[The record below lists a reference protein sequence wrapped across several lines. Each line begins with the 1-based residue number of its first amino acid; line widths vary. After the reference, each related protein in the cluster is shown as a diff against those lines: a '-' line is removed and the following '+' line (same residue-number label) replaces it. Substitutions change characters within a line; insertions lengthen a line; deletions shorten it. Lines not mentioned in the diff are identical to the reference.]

1 METEKFEIVIT
12 SPNAKEIKTVTM
24 EGTLDETKAKTD
36 HIAREN
42 IGSIVSA
49 FATNGFKSVYQKH
62 YLSAIKCPK
71 CGEII
76 PIEHL

>member
-12 SPNAKEIKTVTM
+12 SPNAKDIKTITM
-24 EGTLDETKAKTD
+24 EGTLDEVKVKTD

-62 YLSAIKCPK
+62 YLSAIKCLSAERLSP
-71 CGEII
+71 
-76 PIEHL
+76 